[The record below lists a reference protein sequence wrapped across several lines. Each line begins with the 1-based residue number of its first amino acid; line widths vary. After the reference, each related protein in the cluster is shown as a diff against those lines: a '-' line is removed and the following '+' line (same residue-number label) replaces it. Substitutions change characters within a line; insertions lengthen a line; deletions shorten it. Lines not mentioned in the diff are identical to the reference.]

1 MSSLNDV
8 HYDAFISYR
17 HSELDAFVA
26 KNIHR
31 KLESFKLP
39 KSLRGKTKNG
49 KTRIERVFRDVDEL
63 PLSDNL
69 SEPINAALANSDFLI
84 TICTPRYLESRWCMK
99 EIEVFLQTHDRD
111 HILVVLAEDEPQNSF
126 PRILTYEEVLSTDAD
141 GNTVKS
147 IKELEPLAADTRGSN
162 KKEILKAMDVAV
174 IKLCAAMFGL
184 NYDDLKQRHR
194 EQKIKRMA
202 AVFGSIG
209 AAVLF
214 FAIFATVMLIRISRQ
229 NEVISEQNNEL
240 QEKNELISEQYS
252 ELQDKY
258 AGSVADAA
266 DSLYGM
272 GRRMDAVYS
281 LRQVLPDSEADSP
294 NAAALRVLYNT
305 MNVYAVPEKF
315 VPDRIYEGSSELVDF
330 SVSQDD
336 RYILINDD
344 IDIRVFDTESGE
356 LIRNIDR
363 NSEYA
368 EYADENF
375 FSASFC
381 GNDGLVVID
390 GTDVYYTQ
398 VSSDIKKEIE
408 GVNAGA
414 DFFNSPDGEV
424 LLGFCDSILYG
435 YDGQGGLLYEID
447 AREIFGIDEC
457 YIAGVDFDGEKF
469 LCNMHDNVNNY
480 MLVVETKTGKIH
492 AEKFINGGAVAE
504 KLTNKELF
512 ASVITYDE
520 EQAKNIATIVC
531 IDYLTGEEVW
541 TQGIEG
547 YTPFGMEVAGDY
559 LYINDQSLITVIDRY
574 TGSIMETFSAGSE
587 VICGWTEGDTYYC
600 FTCEGKLLANDG
612 IINGSDKTDTL
623 FSGVPEGDYSWALT
637 RGTDLYL
644 IGFRNNYAVRYSKQM
659 AEGAGILTEEYD
671 FIYGDDNE
679 AWEEIKRTVGDG
691 SVLPDY
697 AIYSDD
703 KKYIAALYKDNTVKI
718 YDRNT
723 MESQG
728 GFRFGDSDY
737 GIVEFYRSEM
747 MGCYVLSSLS
757 FSYLLNDNFEIFC
770 RIPARIVK
778 EENAELILWSTVDGY
793 KFYSVPYVGYEE
805 LIKRTDEYLDGY
817 EPSEDARLRYG
828 IN

>member
-126 PRILTYEEVLSTDAD
+126 PRILTYEEVVSTDAD

-209 AAVLF
+209 TAVLF

-330 SVSQDD
+330 SVSQDG

-344 IDIRVFDTESGE
+344 IDIRVFDIATGNLVRE
-356 LIRNIDR
+356 IKRT
-363 NSEYA
+363 SEYA
-368 EYADENF
+368 EYADF
-375 FSASFC
+375 DRFYASFC
-381 GNDGLVVID
+381 GMDGLAVID
-390 GTDVYYTQ
+390 GTDVYYTMI
-398 VSSDIKKEIE
+398 SSDERKEIKGINE
-408 GVNAGA
+408 NTE
-414 DFFNSPDGEV
+414 FFNSPDGEV
-424 LLGFCDSILYG
+424 MFGFCDSMLFG
-435 YDGQGGLLYEID
+435 YDEQGELLYEID
-447 AREIFGIDEC
+447 MKDIFGIDEC
-457 YIAGVDFDGEKF
+457 YIVGMDFDGEDF
-469 LCNMHDNVNNY
+469 LCNMSDNNDHY
-480 MLVVETKTGKIH
+480 LLVAETETGRILTYS
-492 AEKFINGGAVAE
+492 FGDGGAVATD
-504 KLTNKELF
+504 LSGSELF
-512 ASVITYDE
+512 TAIITFDE
-520 EQAKNIATIVC
+520 DTEKNITTISC
-531 IDYLTGEEVW
+531 DDHQTGESAW
-541 TQGIEG
+541 SLDIEG
-547 YTPFGMEVAGDY
+547 YTPYNMAAAGDC
-559 LYINDQSLITVIDRY
+559 LYINDLNMVTVIDRY
-574 TGSIMETFSAGSE
+574 TGSIKETFPSGGE
-587 VICGWTEGDTYYC
+587 IICGWTEGDIYYYLTDEGRIFSNSEFC
-600 FTCEGKLLANDG
+600 YGYEETDSFFTGR
-612 IINGSDKTDTL
+612 
-623 FSGVPEGDYSWALT
+623 PEGRLSYALK
-637 RGTDLYL
+637 RGGDLYL
-644 IGFRNNYAVRYSKQM
+644 IGDRSGFAVRYLKEIS
-659 AEGAGILTEEYD
+659 EGAELLAYDYD
-671 FIYGDDNE
+671 FPYEIDDAAFDEIE
-679 AWEEIKRTVGDG
+679 AASG
-691 SVLPDY
+691 SGAALPDY
-697 AIYSDD
+697 AEYSDD
-703 KKYIAALYKDNTVKI
+703 KSYIAALYSDNTVKI
-718 YDRNT
+718 YDRSS
-723 MESQG
+723 MEIKG
-728 GFRFGDSDY
+728 VFRLDDRDRGLMD
-737 GIVEFYRSEM
+737 FYRSEM
-747 MGCYVLSSLS
+747 MECYVMSTYGSC
-757 FSYLLNDNFEIFC
+757 YLLNDRFEVFC
-770 RIPARIVK
+770 RIPARIIK
-778 EENAELILWSTVDGY
+778 EENDELTLWVSESGSEY
-793 KFYSVPYVGYEE
+793 YSVPYVGYDE
-805 LIKRTDEYLDGY
+805 LIERTDEYLDGY
-817 EPSEDARLRYG
+817 EPSEAVRLRYS
-828 IN
+828 IQ